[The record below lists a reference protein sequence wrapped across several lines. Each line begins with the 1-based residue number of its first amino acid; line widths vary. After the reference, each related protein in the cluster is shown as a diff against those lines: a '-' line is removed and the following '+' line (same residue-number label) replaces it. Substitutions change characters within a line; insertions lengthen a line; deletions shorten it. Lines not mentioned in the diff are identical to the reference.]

1 MLTVSDIHTYYD
13 TSYVLMGVSL
23 LVSEGE
29 TVALLGRNG
38 AGKTTTL
45 KSIMGIVPPRSGRIV
60 YKGKEITGLK
70 PYRIARLGIGYV
82 PEDRRI
88 YPDFTVKENLE
99 VVFRNLRGN
108 TKWTIGKVSELFP
121 ELVRLQRR
129 MGYQLSGGEAQ
140 MLTIGRTLLTNPD
153 ILLLDEPSEGLAP
166 IVVNRLRDAVKELKT
181 KGESILISEQNSR
194 FAIKVAD
201 RVCLLNQGQV
211 VFEGSCE
218 AFLEDIELAR
228 KYLLV

>member
-23 LVSEGE
+23 LVSEAE

-45 KSIMGIVPPRSGRIV
+45 KSIMGIVPPRRGSV
-60 YKGKEITGLK
+60 TYKGHELIGLK

-88 YPDFTVKENLE
+88 YADFTVKENLE
-99 VVFRNLRGN
+99 VVFRNIRGDA
-108 TKWTIGKVSELFP
+108 KWSVDKVFDLFP
-121 ELVRLQRR
+121 ELTRIQRR

-140 MLTIGRTLLTNPD
+140 MLTIGRTLLTNPH

-166 IVVNRLRDAVKELKT
+166 IVVSRLMEAIRKLKNN
-181 KGESILISEQNSR
+181 GESILISEQNSR
-194 FAIKVAD
+194 FAINVAD

-211 VFEGSCE
+211 VFEGSCT
-218 AFLEDIELAR
+218 AFLEDSELAR
-228 KYLLV
+228 RHLLF

>member
-1 MLTVSDIHTYYD
+1 MLTVHDIHTYYD
-13 TSYVLMGVSL
+13 TSYILMGISFHVPA
-23 LVSEGE
+23 GE

-38 AGKTTTL
+38 AGKTTTQ
-45 KSIMGIVPPRSGRIV
+45 KSIMGIVPPKRGSII
-60 YKGKEITGLK
+60 YKGKEIAGMK
-70 PYRIARLGIGYV
+70 PYRIARMGIGFV

-99 VVFRNLRGN
+99 VVLGKGT
-108 TKWTIGKVSELFP
+108 TKWNIIKIFELFP
-121 ELVRLQRR
+121 ELTRIQRR

-166 IVVNRLRDAVKELKT
+166 LVVNKLADVIQELKSQ
-181 KGESILISEQNSR
+181 KESILMSEQNSR
-194 FAIKVAD
+194 FAMKVAD
-201 RVCLLNQGQV
+201 QVCLLDQGKV

-218 AFLEDIELAR
+218 AFLQDTDLT
-228 KYLLV
+228 KKHLLI